1 MRQAL
6 ASPRSTNGDK
16 REWLEIPEMRSVHH
30 RRMSEYSKH
39 EARIRLDEYMETYGS
54 TNRIFDP
61 EYSNIRIRPNKNAVH
76 WSHVGSYFQGAR
88 RHYRCAREAML
99 PSPGTPRRV
108 EIQQQIRHMV
118 IRVHRLRTIFRSET

>member
-16 REWLEIPEMRSVHH
+16 REWLEIPEMRPVHH

-76 WSHVGSYFQGAR
+76 WSRFLQLFPVLSKLIDHGV
-88 RHYRCAREAML
+88 
-99 PSPGTPRRV
+99 PV
-108 EIQQQIRHMV
+108 E
-118 IRVHRLRTIFRSET
+118 